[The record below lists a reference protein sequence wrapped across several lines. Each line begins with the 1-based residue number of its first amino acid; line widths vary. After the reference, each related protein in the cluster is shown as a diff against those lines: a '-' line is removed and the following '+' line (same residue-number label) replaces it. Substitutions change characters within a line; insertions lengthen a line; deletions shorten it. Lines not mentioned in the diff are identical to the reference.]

1 MANNGFKLAAQMR
14 KAMALVARID
24 RELMTRGI
32 DVYDQAGAIL
42 LASRDWT
49 DSEWKRLAQAAEVH
63 VPSAETRLIVQQIYR
78 DRAKTGVS
86 PFPRLAS

>member
-1 MANNGFKLAAQMR
+1 MPSNGFEWANRMR

-32 DVYDQAGAIL
+32 DVHDQAGAIL

-49 DSEWKRLAQAAEVH
+49 DVEWKRIADAAGVNP
-63 VPSAETRLIVQQIYR
+63 PSVETRRIVQGIYR

-86 PFPRLAS
+86 PFPRMAS